1 MNEGFFNTSVLN
13 KCLTQRLNLLGL
25 GWTLDNDN
33 DQDLPEKDLKKD
45 TKCSRWTGLTSV
57 ALNNLR
63 RQKKLYMSTID
74 FVGDSLVK
82 NNLPI
87 DERQH
92 SDYASYKTQLSKFE
106 FVTSISCGAS
116 SSLTFALGFGYKPK
130 NFRNE
135 KGKII

>member
-1 MNEGFFNTSVLN
+1 M
-13 KCLTQRLNLLGL
+13 
-25 GWTLDNDN
+25 
-33 DQDLPEKDLKKD
+33 
-45 TKCSRWTGLTSV
+45 
-57 ALNNLR
+57 
-63 RQKKLYMSTID
+63 
-74 FVGDSLVK
+74 K

-130 NFRNE
+130 ILEMKRVRLYKNCGAMGNLVLSNE
-135 KGKII
+135 LII